1 MQRGDRGNTRGC
13 YGGLILDMSTWVG
26 TIVATNGTSEFWKV
40 AFKHGVQQVVD
51 GVPPFVLVECDVGFD
66 FQASVRLAEALS
78 SALSTTAVGFVVQTT
93 SDVHEIHT
101 FVKGTCVRLLAYNR
115 DDGGWVIVEGEPQLW
130 ERAYFFDDGSTTY
143 AETWPDLLSDELS
156 EDDVRRYDEAKRAG
170 NAMSVLPLLHP
181 SSTAPMW
188 RVCESLGIKADE
200 SAGRWRKRSFWSC
213 LFRRG

>member
-1 MQRGDRGNTRGC
+1 MG
-13 YGGLILDMSTWVG
+13 TWVG
-26 TIVATNGTSEFWKV
+26 TIVATTGTSEFWKV
-40 AFKHGVQQVVD
+40 AAKHGVQQVVD

-115 DDGGWVIVEGEPQLW
+115 DDGGWVIVEGEPQSR
-130 ERAYFFDDGSTTY
+130 ECAYFFDDGSTT
-143 AETWPDLLSDELS
+143 EGEKWPELLSDELS

-200 SAGRWRKRSFWSC
+200 PEGSWRKCSFWSC

>member
-1 MQRGDRGNTRGC
+1 
-13 YGGLILDMSTWVG
+13 MSTWVG

-115 DDGGWVIVEGEPQLW
+115 DDGGWVIVEGEPQSR
-130 ERAYFFDDGSTTY
+130 ECAYFFDDGSTTEG
-143 AETWPDLLSDELS
+143 ETWPDLLSDELS
-156 EDDVRRYDEAKRAG
+156 EDDVRRYDEAKRVG
-170 NAMSVLPLLHP
+170 NANVRAPA
-181 SSTAPMW
+181 SSTVFDDPHVAGM
-188 RVCESLGIKADE
+188 RVIGHQ
-200 SAGRWRKRSFWSC
+200 GR
-213 LFRRG
+213 